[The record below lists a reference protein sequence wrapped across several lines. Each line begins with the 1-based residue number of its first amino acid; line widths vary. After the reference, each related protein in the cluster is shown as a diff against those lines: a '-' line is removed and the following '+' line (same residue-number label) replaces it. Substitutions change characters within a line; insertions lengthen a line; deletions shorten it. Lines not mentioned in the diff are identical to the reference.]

1 MKKLAV
7 LCLALVMLMSI
18 ALTANAEPAT
28 YTVAF
33 DSLTEWDYCFV
44 AVNAFGDEAG
54 VGMVNLDNWG
64 MKKLKLDENGN
75 LAGTGLSYTLNLTVD
90 GEAYTLDLIAHIIGA
105 GSDYMGEGDLTYR
118 FQGACSDVEGGY
130 KLEQPTYVLVTVD
143 GDITCSDVQKGDDAF
158 SMSVPESGFSVDSD
172 GNGEDGNK
180 IIGSKLVDT
189 VFGGATFFVEGSEIV
204 SIDDIEWL

>member
-1 MKKLAV
+1 MKKFAV

-18 ALTANAEPAT
+18 ALVANAESAT
-28 YTVAF
+28 YSVEF

-64 MKKLKLDENGN
+64 MKKLQLDENGN
-75 LAGTGLSYTLNLTVD
+75 LAGTGLKYTLNLTVED
-90 GEAYTLDLIAHIIGA
+90 EAYTLDLIAHIIGA
-105 GSDYMGEGDLTYR
+105 GADYMGEGDLTYS
-118 FQGACSDVEGGY
+118 FQGTCSAVDGGY
-130 KLEQPTYVLVTVD
+130 TLAQPTYVLVTVD
-143 GDITCSDVQKGDDAF
+143 GNITCSESQKESS
-158 SMSVPESGFSVDSD
+158 SMSVPESGFSVDSE
-172 GNGEDGNK
+172 GNGEDGLK